1 MDNIIPEVGCSEQ
14 PTKIDRIVSD
24 AQAAWARLNNF
35 HTWADWVLV
44 ATALAAGRNET
55 MHMAGTNKPSGPKFK
70 REINRWL
77 KEKNL
82 DAIDKTT
89 RSRSIECFEHLAD
102 IEKWRA
108 TLSVSER
115 LALNHPTTVLR
126 HWKRK
131 TVVPDPNAVKK
142 VSIREKLNATI
153 AELEEQNFRMRKE
166 IERGGGDLWTRDDT
180 AKDIALVISSQFS
193 HSKISDIARELA
205 KLARE
210 KSSEAKARQAAQVGR
225 NGTPP
230 SDSDVR

>member
-14 PTKIDRIVSD
+14 PTKLDQIVSD
-24 AQAAWARLNNF
+24 AQAAWARLNNS

-44 ATALAAGRNET
+44 ATALAAGRAEA
-55 MHMAGTNKPSGPKFK
+55 MHMAGTNKPSGSKFK

-89 RSRSIECFEHLAD
+89 RSRAIECFEHLAD

-115 LALNHPTTVLR
+115 LALNHPTTILR

-131 TVVPDPNAVKK
+131 TIAPDPNAVKK
-142 VSIREKLNATI
+142 VSIREKQNATI

-166 IERGGGDLWTRDDT
+166 IERGGGDLWTHDDT
-180 AKDIALVISSQFS
+180 AKDIALVISKQFS
-193 HSKISDIARELA
+193 RSKISDIARELA

-210 KSSEAKARQAAQVGR
+210 KSGEAKARQIAQSGAR
-225 NGTPP
+225 P
-230 SDSDVR
+230 

>member
-14 PTKIDRIVSD
+14 PTKLNQIVSD
-24 AQAAWARLNNF
+24 AQAAWARLNNSN
-35 HTWADWVLV
+35 TWADWVLV
-44 ATALAAGRNET
+44 ATALAAGRGEA
-55 MHMAGTNKPSGPKFK
+55 MLMAGTNKPSGTKFK

-89 RSRSIECFEHLAD
+89 RSRAIECFEHLAD
-102 IEKWRA
+102 IEKWRV

-115 LALNHPTTVLR
+115 LALNHPTTILR

-131 TVVPDPNAVKK
+131 TVARDPNAVKK
-142 VSIREKLNATI
+142 VSIREKQNATI
-153 AELEEQNFRMRKE
+153 AELEERCFRMQKQ

-180 AKDIALVISSQFS
+180 AKDIANVISSQFS
-193 HSKISDIARELA
+193 PSKISDIARELT

-210 KSSEAKARQAAQVGR
+210 KSGEAKARQVAQLGAR
-225 NGTPP
+225 P
-230 SDSDVR
+230 